1 MIKGWHQRALA
12 SPHPLIP
19 TRLLASEVRLQ
30 RRHRMLDIPRR
41 QAAWRRNSI
50 RILKIVEVVGKKK
63 RKRKRKRKRKE
74 GGGEGDKWRRLASGP
89 STPSC

>member
-50 RILKIVEVVGKKK
+50 RILKIVEVVGKEKEKEKEK
-63 RKRKRKRKRKE
+63 RAE
-74 GGGEGDKWRRLASGP
+74 GRGTSGAA
-89 STPSC
+89 